1 MIHIDM
7 TKAVLQRVSLQNGQA
22 CPNVLFLADG
32 ANGASG
38 STSAAGHA
46 SVGIDLVVRIA
57 FADRADGALSRASA
71 AAYASIA
78 NYICH
83 GNYLLKIKIKVLL
96 FLYSKPFYM
105 NIQVKNN
112 GAIVLN

>member
-32 ANGASG
+32 ANGASR

-46 SVGIDLVVRIA
+46 GVGIDLVVRIA

-78 NYICH
+78 DFISHGKSTSSLNYRFI
-83 GNYLLKIKIKVLL
+83 I
-96 FLYSKPFYM
+96 P
-105 NIQVKNN
+105 
-112 GAIVLN
+112 

>member
-1 MIHIDM
+1 MTHIDM

-78 NYICH
+78 DFISHGKSTSSLNYRFI
-83 GNYLLKIKIKVLL
+83 I
-96 FLYSKPFYM
+96 P
-105 NIQVKNN
+105 
-112 GAIVLN
+112 